1 MLWVPPGF
9 KKGYKEGKASLL
21 RVGGG
26 GWYDKAPL
34 CCRVFL
40 YMAELLRAEA
50 AILQLVNR
58 EKERKQK

>member
-9 KKGYKEGKASLL
+9 KKGCKERGALFAEGG
-21 RVGGG
+21 VGV
-26 GWYDKAPL
+26 WYDKAPL
-34 CCRVFL
+34 CYRVFL

-50 AILQLVNR
+50 AILQLVNG